1 MTEQWTLKVCGNNPK
16 NPPLALC
23 EFRFADIERHCK
35 TQSFAGFEFTV
46 EMWLEHF
53 KKQVLET
60 YQHCKEIDSAPAE
73 RK

>member
-1 MTEQWTLKVCGNNPK
+1 MAGETQFRKVF
-16 NPPLALC
+16 ALDIQANG
-23 EFRFADIERHCK
+23 FADIERHCK